1 MGVGYPWLPWCAI
14 PAKAVS
20 RKKHRYPPDKPAHT
34 RYHIGTCTPPKGYSM
49 QIAQNSV
56 VAFHYTLTNDAGE
69 VLDSSEGREPLTYL
83 HGAGNII
90 PGLEKELEGRA
101 AGEKLNVS
109 VSPEEGYGELQ
120 EQLLQEVPRDAFQ
133 GVESIEPGMQFQAQ
147 TQGGPLMV
155 TVKKVEG
162 DTVVVDGNH
171 PLAGQQLNFDVEIAE
186 VREAS
191 AEEVEHGHVH
201 GEGGVEH

>member
-1 MGVGYPWLPWCAI
+1 
-14 PAKAVS
+14 
-20 RKKHRYPPDKPAHT
+20 
-34 RYHIGTCTPPKGYSM
+34 M

-90 PGLEKELEGRA
+90 PGLEKELEGREP
-101 AGEKLNVS
+101 GEKVQTT
-109 VSPEEGYGELQ
+109 VTPEEGYGEVQ
-120 EQLLQEVPRDAFQ
+120 AQLVQEVPRDSFQ

-147 TQGGPLMV
+147 TEGGPLMV
-155 TVKKVEG
+155 TVTQVEG
-162 DTVVVDGNH
+162 DSVTVDGNH
-171 PLAGQQLNFDVEIAE
+171 PLAGQTLNFDVEIAE

-191 AEEVEHGHVH
+191 EEEIEHGHVH
-201 GEGGVEH
+201 GEGGHQH

>member
-1 MGVGYPWLPWCAI
+1 
-14 PAKAVS
+14 
-20 RKKHRYPPDKPAHT
+20 
-34 RYHIGTCTPPKGYSM
+34 M

-69 VLDSSEGREPLTYL
+69 VLDSSEGRQPLTYL

-90 PGLEKELEGRA
+90 PGLEKQLEGRE
-101 AGEKLNVS
+101 AGEKLNVT
-109 VSPEEGYGELQ
+109 VSPEEGYGEVQ
-120 EQLLQEVPRDAFQ
+120 PQLVQEVPRDSFQ
-133 GVESIEPGMQFQAQ
+133 GVEAVEPGMQFQAQ

-155 TVKKVEG
+155 TVTKVEG
-162 DTVVVDGNH
+162 DTVTVDGNH
-171 PLAGQQLNFDVEIAE
+171 PLAGQKLNFDVEIAQ

-191 AEEVEHGHVH
+191 QDEIEHGHVH

>member
-1 MGVGYPWLPWCAI
+1 
-14 PAKAVS
+14 
-20 RKKHRYPPDKPAHT
+20 
-34 RYHIGTCTPPKGYSM
+34 M

-90 PGLEKELEGRA
+90 PGLEKQLEGRTP
-101 AGEKLNVS
+101 GDKLQAKVA
-109 VSPEEGYGELQ
+109 PEEGYGEVQ
-120 EQLLQEVPRDAFQ
+120 PQLVQEVPRDAFQ
-133 GVESIEPGMQFQAQ
+133 GVDSVEPGMQFQAQ

-155 TVKKVEG
+155 TVTQVEG
-162 DTVVVDGNH
+162 DTVTVDGNH
-171 PLAGQQLNFDVEIAE
+171 PLAGQSLNFDVEIAE

-191 AEEVEHGHVH
+191 EEEVEHGHVH
-201 GEGGVEH
+201 GEGGHEH

>member
-1 MGVGYPWLPWCAI
+1 
-14 PAKAVS
+14 
-20 RKKHRYPPDKPAHT
+20 
-34 RYHIGTCTPPKGYSM
+34 M

-69 VLDSSEGREPLTYL
+69 VLDSSEGRDPLTYL

-90 PGLEKELEGRA
+90 PGLEKGLEGRES
-101 AGEKLNVS
+101 GEKLNVT
-109 VSPEEGYGELQ
+109 VAPEEGYGEVQ
-120 EQLLQEVPRDAFQ
+120 PQLVQEVPRDAFQ
-133 GVESIEPGMQFQAQ
+133 GVEAVEPGMQFQAQ

-155 TVKKVEG
+155 TVTKIEG
-162 DTVVVDGNH
+162 DTVTVDGNH
-171 PLAGQQLNFDVEIAE
+171 PLAGQKLNFDVEIAD

-191 AEEVEHGHVH
+191 QEEIEHGHVH

>member
-1 MGVGYPWLPWCAI
+1 
-14 PAKAVS
+14 
-20 RKKHRYPPDKPAHT
+20 
-34 RYHIGTCTPPKGYSM
+34 M

-90 PGLEKELEGRA
+90 PGLEKELEGRV
-101 AGEKLNVS
+101 AGDKLNATIA
-109 VSPEEGYGELQ
+109 PAEGYGEKQ
-120 EQLLQEVPRDAFQ
+120 DQLVQEVPRDAFQ

-147 TQGGPLMV
+147 TEGGPLMV
-155 TVKKVEG
+155 TVTQVGG
-162 DTVVVDGNH
+162 DTVTVDGNH
-171 PLAGQQLNFDVEIAE
+171 PLAGQTLNFDVEVAS

-191 AEEVEHGHVH
+191 DEEAEHGHVH
-201 GEGGVEH
+201 GEGGQEH